1 MTPPSSLFAGFVL
14 EGVSPS
20 WWWLWVVLAAAGV
33 GFLAWTYHGIF
44 QRSEHRLTWAL
55 LLLRAAGLVLL
66 VLALAKPTWTRE
78 SVQVDPGRVAVIL
91 DNSRSMSLADSS
103 GETRYARAVAAV
115 SKLKKD
121 LEGGGGPVLAVDLF
135 DINGALLNDG
145 PPPTP
150 AVGRTDLGK
159 AIREATR
166 QLRSRAVAGVVVVSD
181 GMDNTGRPSFRDWE
195 DTSVPIH
202 GLGFRAGE
210 TGDLDLAVRKPQ
222 VPDRVLVHNEM
233 RIEVPVSKSGR
244 PAAEATV
251 SLKRGRE
258 VLASQ
263 KVTFAAGAA
272 EQVVPLTFTP
282 RQPGSF
288 VFTASVESSSGERY
302 LGNNAVHFPLRVGAE
317 PIKVLYVEGFLRYE
331 FKYLNERLSPENDPD
346 VTLHTVVR
354 RVSPDVPEG
363 KAGKEVLSEDNL
375 KNIDVVILGD
385 MEAGFFSPAEYRR
398 LLAWLDGKNHSL
410 LVLGGYRSLGP
421 DGLGKTPLADV
432 LPVVLAEGPPYQ
444 LEESFNLKLTPE
456 GQRHP
461 LFTLTKDAVK
471 DAETWNGA
479 PPLQGMA
486 LVGRSKPDAEELA
499 VNPRAER
506 GGKPA
511 PVLVVRRAGG
521 GGHVMVL
528 TADTTWRWS
537 RVPRLVGQPDTL
549 YARFWSQAV
558 RWLAGRGM
566 DDDRPLLSVSTDR
579 PDYDV
584 GRKVA
589 VTVRR
594 QPRPGTDLS
603 AAEPSVEVLDPAGKT
618 LALALKGDS
627 AEPDKFTGEF
637 YPSVGGRYEL
647 SAALTAAGKPL
658 ANQTAE
664 FLVQGAD
671 LEMANTSTNPN
682 NLRILAEVT
691 GGIYLDIDNA
701 DRLPGKIARKER
713 RTPRVDRS
721 EYWNAPWLFVGFLGV
736 VAGEWFLRR
745 QNHLV

>member
-1 MTPPSSLFAGFVL
+1 MTSPCSLFAGFVL

-20 WWWLWVVLAAAGV
+20 WWWLWVVLSLVGAA
-33 GFLAWTYHGIF
+33 FLAWTYHGIF
-44 QRSEHRLTWAL
+44 QRSERRLTWAL
-55 LLLRAAGLVLL
+55 LLLRATGLVLL
-66 VLALAKPTWTRE
+66 ILALAKPTWTRE

-103 GETRYARAVAAV
+103 GSTRYARAVAAV
-115 SKLKKD
+115 GKLKKD
-121 LEGGGGPVLAVDLF
+121 LESGSGAALAVDLF
-135 DINGALLNDG
+135 DINGIPLKDG

-150 AVGRTDLGK
+150 AVERTDLAR
-159 AIREATR
+159 AIREATL

-195 DTSVPIH
+195 DVSLPIH

-222 VPDRVLVHNEM
+222 VPARVLVHNEM
-233 RIEVPVSKSGR
+233 RVEVPVSKTGR

-263 KVTFAAGAA
+263 KVNFDTGAA

-282 RQPGSF
+282 HQPGSF
-288 VFTASVESSSGERY
+288 VFTASVESSTGERY
-302 LGNNAVHFPLRVGAE
+302 LGNNAVSFPLRVDAE

-331 FKYLNERLSPENDPD
+331 YKYLKARLEDDPD
-346 VTLHTVVR
+346 VGLVSVVR

-363 KAGKEVLSEDNL
+363 KGGKEVLSEDTL

-385 MEAGFFSPAEYRR
+385 MEASFISQAEYRR

-432 LPVVLAEGPPYQ
+432 LPVVLAENPPYQ
-444 LEESFNLKLTPE
+444 LEESFTLKLTPE
-456 GQRHP
+456 GQKHP

-471 DAETWNGA
+471 DAETWNAA

-486 LVGRSKPDAEELA
+486 LVQRSKPDAEELA
-499 VNPRAER
+499 VNPKAER
-506 GGKPA
+506 DGKPA

-566 DDDRPLLSVSTDR
+566 DDDRPLLAVSTDR

-647 SAALTAAGKPL
+647 SAALSSAGKPV

-664 FLVQGAD
+664 FLVQGPD
-671 LEMANTSTNPN
+671 LEMANTGTNPN
-682 NLRILAEVT
+682 NLRTLAEAT

-701 DRLPGKIARKER
+701 DQLPGKIARKER
-713 RTPRVDRS
+713 RTSRVQRS
-721 EYWNAPWLFVGFLGV
+721 EYWNSPWLFVGFLGLV
-736 VAGEWFLRR
+736 TGEWFLRR
-745 QNHLV
+745 RNHLV